1 VGDIYLASGLQITT
15 PVRPFLIRN
24 TSYSPMFCSKGELC
38 NLISAVQPTNTLFG
52 GSFPAGIKELVS
64 FFYALEFSHG
74 KESM

>member
-1 VGDIYLASGLQITT
+1 MGDIYHVNGLQTTT

-38 NLISAVQPTNTLFG
+38 TLISAVQPTNTLFG
-52 GSFPAGIKELVS
+52 GSLPAGIKELVS